1 MKLLRKLRVATRLRE
16 PESSAETRTLV
27 VGLRNPGAKYEA
39 TRHNVGADVVTAFGD
54 RLGATFKRARLSIR
68 AEVAETRWADQPVV
82 LALPHSFMN
91 ESGQSVAPLARYYR
105 VTPDRLLIVHD
116 DIDLPFA
123 KLRVQFGRGAGGNNG
138 VRSVIGSL
146 GTQDFWRLKFGV
158 GRPPGS
164 MNPAD
169 YVLRPF
175 PTAERPE
182 VDLTVQYGADVI
194 EEFVAAGGDAAS
206 QLAGESG
213 TAAGGRQGP
222 V

>member
-1 MKLLRKLRVATRLRE
+1 MKLLRKLRVATRPRE
-16 PESSAETRTLV
+16 PESSAEARTLV

-39 TRHNVGADVVTAFGD
+39 TRHNVGAEVVESVAG
-54 RLGATFKRARLSIR
+54 RLDATFKRARLSIR
-68 AEVAETRWADQPVV
+68 AEVAETRWEDHPVV

-91 ESGQSVAPLARYYR
+91 ESGQSVAPLVRYYR
-105 VTPDRLLIVHD
+105 VTPDRLLVVHD
-116 DIDLPFA
+116 DIDLAFA

-146 GTQDFWRLKFGV
+146 GTRDFWRLKFGV

-169 YVLRPF
+169 YVLRRF
-175 PTAERPE
+175 TADERPE
-182 VDLTVQYGADVI
+182 VDLMVQYGADVVG
-194 EEFVAAGGDAAS
+194 EFVSAGGDAAS

-213 TAAGGRQGP
+213 TAAGGKQEP